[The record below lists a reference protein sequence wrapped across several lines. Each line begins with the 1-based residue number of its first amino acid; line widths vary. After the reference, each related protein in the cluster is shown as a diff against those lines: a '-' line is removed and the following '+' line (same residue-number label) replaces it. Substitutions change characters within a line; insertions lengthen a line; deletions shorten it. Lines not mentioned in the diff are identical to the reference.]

1 LVIESCQRKQDLKED
16 EMGVVIGVLVGY
28 ALGSRAGAD
37 AWPEL
42 EEAWKTIIESEEVRD
57 LVSGG
62 ISIARDLLGR
72 RGELLAG
79 VLGVSDPDKLRQAA

>member
-1 LVIESCQRKQDLKED
+1 
-16 EMGVVIGVLVGY
+16 MGVVIGVIVGY
-28 ALGSRAGAD
+28 ALGSRAGQE

-42 EEAWKTIIESEEVRD
+42 EEAWKTIMASEEVRD

-62 ISIARDLLGR
+62 VSMARDLLGR

-79 VLGVSDPDKLRQAA
+79 VLGVSDDTAKLRAA